1 MYSNVPWL
9 PAQTLNALACA
20 AIIGSS
26 GCGESGVSGA
36 GGATSPSSTTEVAAG
51 SATSDGK
58 DFEHEAW
65 MTSTA
70 RQAESADGTYIV
82 RWEPIGGLLP
92 DAEPFSIAIEVKR
105 KDGRALAHDVRVLAD
120 AEMPHHG
127 HGMSLVPT
135 IRNGPRVGAFVADGL
150 LLHMSGRWTFAIDV
164 EEDGILERAQWVLDV
179 E

>member
-1 MYSNVPWL
+1 MYSNAPRL
-9 PAQTLNALACA
+9 PVQTLNALACA

-26 GCGESGVSGA
+26 GCGESGG
-36 GGATSPSSTTEVAAG
+36 GGATSPPTSVEVAAA
-51 SATSDGK
+51 SATSDRNV
-58 DFEHEAW
+58 FENEAW

-82 RWEPIGGLLP
+82 RWEPIGGFLP

-105 KDGRALAHDVRVLAD
+105 KDGRALADDVRVLAD

-127 HGMSLVPT
+127 HGMNLIPT
-135 IRNGPRVGAFVADGL
+135 IRNGPRAGAFIADGL

-164 EEDGILERAQWVLDV
+164 EEDGILERTQWVLDV
-179 E
+179 D